1 MKYYFFLLCSLLTY
15 LANAQTIEVIYDEY
29 YNNNLVT
36 SKKQT
41 VVYAQ
46 NNYSVQFYK
55 DNLKQYPVI
64 STYNNYNTNEQVKKA
79 EVTNLRTIYSQPV
92 IIDNGYNFKLTDSIK
107 KIKGYNCKLATTIVN
122 SNQISIW
129 YTNELKVNGS
139 PKNLGAS
146 LGLVLEIVI
155 NNNSKTTAKS
165 INKIKGKTNLQLPL
179 NVDYLSPIDFDYEI
193 WKARFNEINV
203 FKFDTINFSNK
214 QSNLNEVK
222 KYANGTVITKKIK
235 IPELHL
241 NDQVFIDLTT
251 FSQGDAYDRTGSVF
265 LIIPDENKKTFE
277 NALQQGITT
286 LPSYE
291 TKKQEEYRGFV
302 INDSYTPA
310 LEIMRFFTPFGV
322 QKFNHIELK
331 NKKWQNEVYY
341 RQDISELSQIISNKE
356 VIIGIYIGNYDSNG
370 HNVNLN
376 LSIHKGNTNTP
387 KYNNVIPLFN
397 TVNILEMAG
406 QNYATLFENEEGL
419 KVKFNLTSDLK
430 NVKLRYIATGHG
442 GWSEGDEFLQ
452 KKNSI
457 YLDDNLVYDFIPW
470 RTDCGSYRSFNPAS
484 GNFENGLSSSDLS
497 RANWCPGTIT
507 NPIYIDLGDLKK
519 GEHKITIKIPQGPK
533 QGESFSFW
541 NVSGVLLGN

>member
-41 VVYAQ
+41 AVYAQ
-46 NNYSVQFYK
+46 NNYSVLFYK
-55 DNLKQYPVI
+55 DNLKQYPII
-64 STYNNYNTNEQVKKA
+64 STYNNYKTNEQVKKA
-79 EVTNLRTIYSQPV
+79 EVTNLKTIYSQPV

-286 LPSYE
+286 LPNYE

-356 VIIGIYIGNYDSNG
+356 VMIGIYIGNYDSNG

-406 QNYATLFENEEGL
+406 QNYATLFEDEEGL
-419 KVKFNLTSDLK
+419 QVKFNLPTDLK
-430 NVKLRYIATGHG
+430 NAKLRYIATGHG

-470 RTDCGSYRSFNPAS
+470 RTDCGSYRSFNPSS